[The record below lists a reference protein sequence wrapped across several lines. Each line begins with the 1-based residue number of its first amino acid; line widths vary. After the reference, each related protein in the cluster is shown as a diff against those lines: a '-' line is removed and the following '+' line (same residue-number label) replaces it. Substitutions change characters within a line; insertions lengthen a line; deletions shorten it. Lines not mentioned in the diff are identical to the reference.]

1 MSNVL
6 VLTFSRRQA
15 NEHPRW
21 QEGLTKVE
29 LQLPWDQGQ
38 GEDYLVLFF
47 NFNPDF
53 ANSFLTTL
61 KTGGVNMITFQVDPA
76 TEPF

>member
-1 MSNVL
+1 MYNIL
-6 VLTFSRRQA
+6 VMTFSRRQA

-21 QEGLTKVE
+21 QGLTKVE

-38 GEDYLVLFF
+38 GEDYLKLFF

-53 ANSFLTTL
+53 ANSFLTSL
-61 KTGGVNMITFQVDPA
+61 KQAGVSNITFQVDPA
-76 TEPF
+76 SEPF

>member
-1 MSNVL
+1 MSNL
-6 VLTFSRRQA
+6 LILMLSRKQA
-15 NEHPRW
+15 DKHPRW
-21 QEGLTKVE
+21 QNLTKVE

-38 GEDYLVLFF
+38 GEDYLKLFF

-61 KTGGVNMITFQVDPA
+61 KAGGVNMITFKVDPA